1 VSSINLSMD
10 GMVAVVTGASRGIG
24 EAIARAFARR
34 GTTVVIAARK
44 LDALETVAASIG
56 ADGPGKAIPAA
67 CHTGRPGEIA
77 ALFERVRSELGR
89 LDVLVNNAATNPY
102 LGPALD
108 CTEAAFDKTFEV
120 NVKGYFLMCQHA
132 ARMMVEQRSGS
143 IINIASIAGI
153 TPLPMQLAYSMT
165 KAAVLSLTR
174 ELAKELGRTG
184 VRVNAIAPGVIE
196 TRFAAALIEDPEVH
210 RRIVQLTPLA
220 RHGQP
225 DEVVGAALYLASD
238 AASFTTGSVLVC
250 DGGMTA

>member
-1 VSSINLSMD
+1 VQ
-10 GMVAVVTGASRGIG
+10 
-24 EAIARAFARR
+24 
-34 GTTVVIAARK
+34 
-44 LDALETVAASIG
+44 
-56 ADGPGKAIPAA
+56 
-67 CHTGRPGEIA
+67 
-77 ALFERVRSELGR
+77 
-89 LDVLVNNAATNPY
+89 VNNAATNPY
-102 LGPALD
+102 LGPALE

-120 NVKGYFLMCQHA
+120 NVKGYFLCCQHA
-132 ARMMVEQRSGS
+132 ARMMVAQRSGS
-143 IINIASIAGI
+143 IVNVASVAGL

-174 ELAKELGRTG
+174 GLAKELGRTG

-196 TRFAAALIEDPEVH
+196 TRFAAALIDDPKVH
-210 RRIVQLTPLA
+210 RMIVQLTPLG